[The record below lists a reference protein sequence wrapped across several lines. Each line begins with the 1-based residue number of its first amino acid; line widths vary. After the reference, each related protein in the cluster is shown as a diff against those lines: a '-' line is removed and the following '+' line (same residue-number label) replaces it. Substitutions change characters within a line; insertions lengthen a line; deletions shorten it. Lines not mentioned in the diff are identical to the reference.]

1 MTSMYD
7 GEWVLSSFLDDRAEK
22 LGDKVALVS
31 HAGDL
36 SYGALRDRAQRIG
49 AGLIDLGVAPGD
61 RVATMLDPTI
71 DHVAGWFGTAWAG
84 GVEVPV
90 NTDYKGTFLEH
101 ILKESGASVLVVE
114 DRWVERLASLDLPD
128 LRHVVVVGSEPSSS
142 APGGVDLHSLAELEA
157 HDPIAPVPRTERDL
171 AYILYTSGTTG
182 PSKGVMHAG
191 GSALWTAKVWV
202 DMMELTEDDVAYS
215 MLPLFHVTA
224 RSAATTANMWA
235 GGATVL
241 RSRFTASGFWDDVRE
256 VGATNFMYMGAV
268 ITLLAGQD
276 PKPDDLD
283 NPMRIGGGAAAP
295 PHLRQM
301 FRERFGVELVEVFGM
316 TEIGTAT
323 GPLPGRPSPEGTMGK
338 PFDHLQIEIHDEEDQ
353 PVPAGTP
360 GEIVVRPARANA
372 IFQGYWG
379 NPQATVEAWRNLW
392 FHTGDRGV
400 MSPEGGITFIDRIK
414 DSLRRRGENISSFEV
429 ERSVNGHAAVV
440 ECAAYAVK
448 SELTDDEVMVAIVRR
463 DGVEVTAEE
472 LFRYFIEC
480 MPRFAVPRYVRF
492 MDELPKTPT
501 NRVQKHVL
509 RDQGVTDDTA
519 DREAMGI
526 EVPRS

>member
-1 MTSMYD
+1 MTAMYD

-22 LGDKVALVS
+22 LGDKIALSS
-31 HAGDL
+31 HTGEL
-36 SYGALRDRAQRIG
+36 SYGALRDRAQRLAG
-49 AGLIDLGVAPGD
+49 GLAGLGVQPGD

-71 DHVAGWFGTAWAG
+71 DHVACWFGTAWAG
-84 GVEVPV
+84 AVEVPV

-101 ILKESGASVLVVE
+101 ILRESGASVLIVE
-114 DRWVERLASLDLPD
+114 DRWVDRLAPLDLPE
-128 LRHVVVVGSEPSSS
+128 LRHVVVVGSYPGATSSH
-142 APGGVDLHSLAELEA
+142 GVDLHALEA
-157 HDPIAPVPRTERDL
+157 LESGSPVAPVPRTEQDL
-171 AYILYTSGTTG
+171 TYILYTSGTTG
-182 PSKGVMHAG
+182 PSKGVMHSG

-202 DMMELTEDDVAYS
+202 DMMQLTEDDVAYS

-241 RSRFTASGFWDDVRE
+241 RSRFTASGFWDDVRS

-268 ITLLAGQD
+268 ITLLAAQE

-283 NPMRIGGGAAAP
+283 NSMRMGGGAAAP
-295 PHLRQM
+295 PHLRDM
-301 FRERFGVELVEVFGM
+301 FRERFGVELIEVFGM

-323 GPLPGRPSPEGTMGK
+323 GPLPGRPSPPGTMGK
-338 PFDHLQIEIHDEEDQ
+338 PFDHLQIEIHDEDDN
-353 PVPAGTP
+353 PVAPDIP
-360 GEIVVRPARANA
+360 GEIVVRPARSNA
-372 IFQGYWG
+372 IFKGYWG
-379 NPQATVEAWRNLW
+379 NPEATVEAWRNLW
-392 FHTGDRGV
+392 FHTGDRGT
-400 MSPEGGITFIDRIK
+400 MSPEGGVTFIDRIK

-429 ERSVNGHAAVV
+429 ERSVNGHPAVL

-448 SELTDDEVMVAIVRR
+448 SELTDDEVMVAVVLQEGATI
-463 DGVEVTAEE
+463 EPEE
-472 LFRYFIEC
+472 LFRYCIDC
-480 MPRFAVPRYVRF
+480 MPRFAVPRYVRV

-509 RDQGVTDDTA
+509 RDHGVTDDTA